1 MTNEKLDNS
10 TLNDIDFENIDIE
23 KNIDKDIDE
32 YIKEFTID
40 NSALDLISIPHNLE
54 DSVKLPFREVKKEK
68 RKRGKKIF

>member
-54 DSVKLPFREVKKEK
+54 DSV
-68 RKRGKKIF
+68 